1 MYDFVMEMNKNLE
14 KARRFCAL
22 QERSHQELRDKLYDW
37 GLHKEEVED
46 IIATMITENFLN
58 EERFA
63 MAYAGGK
70 FRIKRWGKIK
80 IEHGLRIHR
89 ISEPLIRQAI
99 QSIEEDDY
107 LECLRYILKKKEK
120 DFVSSPTP
128 IKKKRLLAFA
138 YSKGFER
145 QLVMEIWA
153 NERS

>member
-1 MYDFVMEMNKNLE
+1 M
-14 KARRFCAL
+14 

-46 IIATMITENFLN
+46 TIVTMITENFLN

-80 IEHGLRIHR
+80 IEHGLRLHR

-99 QSIEEDDY
+99 QSIDEDDY
-107 LECLRYILKKKEK
+107 LDCLKYILQKKEK
-120 DFVSSPTP
+120 DFASLPTP
-128 IKKKRLLAFA
+128 LRKKRLLAFA
-138 YSKGFER
+138 YSRGFER
-145 QLVMEIWA
+145 DKVLQIWA
-153 NERS
+153 EEK